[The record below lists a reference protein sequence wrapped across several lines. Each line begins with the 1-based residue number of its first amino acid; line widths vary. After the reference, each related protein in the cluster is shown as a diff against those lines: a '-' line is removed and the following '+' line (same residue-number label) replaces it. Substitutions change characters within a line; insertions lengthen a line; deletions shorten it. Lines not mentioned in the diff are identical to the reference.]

1 MIWSVA
7 LSRIRV
13 DWVVFRQGYEFSA
26 AYQTVNLTGKGS
38 MEGNRQKRQM
48 KTGDNA
54 YWESLIP

>member
-7 LSRIRV
+7 LSTIRV

-38 MEGNRQKRQM
+38 TEGDRQNDRRKQEIM
-48 KTGDNA
+48 
-54 YWESLIP
+54 LIGKA